1 MLRMVAVGDNL
12 IHDAVIN
19 SGKEQDWNF
28 DFLYENIKE
37 DIKNADLAS
46 VNQETPF
53 IKEHDKAAGYP
64 DFATPTEV
72 GDALVKAGFDIVTQ
86 ATEHAFDRESDG
98 ITDSVEFWDKSYP
111 KIVNLGIHDN
121 ADEASVSGN

>member
-1 MLRMVAVGDNL
+1 MVAVGDNL

-37 DIKNADLAS
+37 DIKKADLAS

-53 IKEHDKAAGYP
+53 IKNHDQAAGYP

-72 GDALVKAGFDIVTQ
+72 GDALVNAGVDIVTQ
-86 ATEHAFDRESDG
+86 ATEHALTEKVMEIQSLWNFG
-98 ITDSVEFWDKSYP
+98 IKV
-111 KIVNLGIHDN
+111 ILRLRI
-121 ADEASVSGN
+121 